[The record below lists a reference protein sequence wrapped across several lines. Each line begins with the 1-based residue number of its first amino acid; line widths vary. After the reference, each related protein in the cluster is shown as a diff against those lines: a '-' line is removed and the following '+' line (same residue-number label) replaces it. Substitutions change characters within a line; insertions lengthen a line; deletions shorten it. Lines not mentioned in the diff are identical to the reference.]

1 MQRQD
6 QRHKNGRGD
15 NAVDDT
21 HELKTRTAL
30 VDASRHL
37 HDTGLVTGT
46 SGNLS
51 VRIGDHVLVTP
62 SGVSYQTLEPAD
74 IARVTLDGDILDPG
88 ASSPS
93 SETPLHLGIYRTT
106 DAQAIVHTHAP
117 WATALG
123 LVRDELPSV
132 HYAILQLGGPIR
144 VAPYATFGSQELA
157 DNVRRAMLDRKAAL
171 MRNHGAV
178 TSGATL
184 AEAVRNAES
193 VEWLA
198 RLYLQAAQLAEPA
211 TLTTEQLEDV
221 WRRATA
227 SGYQP

>member
-1 MQRQD
+1 M
-6 QRHKNGRGD
+6 
-15 NAVDDT
+15 DDT
-21 HELKTRTAL
+21 NELKTRQAL

-51 VRIGDHVLVTP
+51 VRVGDQVLVTP
-62 SGVSYQTLEPAD
+62 SGVSYQTLEPGD
-74 IARVTLDGDILDPG
+74 IARVTLDGEVLDAG
-88 ASSPS
+88 ATSPS

-117 WATALG
+117 WATAVG

-132 HYAILQLGGPIR
+132 HYSILLLGGPIR

-157 DNVRRAMLDRKAAL
+157 DNVRLAMLDRRAAL

-178 TSGATL
+178 ASGATL
-184 AEAVRNAES
+184 AEAVHNAES

-198 RLYLQAAQLAEPA
+198 RLYLRAAQLGEPA
-211 TLTTEQLEDV
+211 TLTSEQLEDV

-227 SGYQP
+227 SGYRP